1 MNNQEQQR
9 VVPSDSEATDQ
20 LREAI
25 RANVRAFRHRQSGE
39 IRYILSGQD
48 GSNEFEMYE
57 SVMIIPDLDNQTIDA
72 VLALNPQPNK
82 ET

>member
-1 MNNQEQQR
+1 MSNQEEQSLS
-9 VVPSDSEATDQ
+9 SDSDAMDQ
-20 LREAI
+20 LREAM

-57 SVMIIPDLDNQTIDA
+57 SVMIIPDLDNQTVDA
-72 VLALNPQPNK
+72 ILALYPLPHK
-82 ET
+82 ES

>member
-1 MNNQEQQR
+1 MSNQEEQSLSSN
-9 VVPSDSEATDQ
+9 SDVMDQ

-48 GSNEFEMYE
+48 GSNEFDMYE
-57 SVMIIPDLDNQTIDA
+57 SVMIIPDLDNQTVDA